1 MMFFILDFLR
11 WVREQYEFEAE
22 KSLKQ
27 LASFLV
33 TLKNDH
39 GFTGEFNTFD
49 YKWTAPNSI
58 LFTMTTLTM
67 IGYGV
72 IAPRT
77 ASGESDFKYTSY
89 FALEET
95 CS

>member
-77 ASGESDFKYTSY
+77 ASGESDFNIKNI
-89 FALEET
+89 
-95 CS
+95 